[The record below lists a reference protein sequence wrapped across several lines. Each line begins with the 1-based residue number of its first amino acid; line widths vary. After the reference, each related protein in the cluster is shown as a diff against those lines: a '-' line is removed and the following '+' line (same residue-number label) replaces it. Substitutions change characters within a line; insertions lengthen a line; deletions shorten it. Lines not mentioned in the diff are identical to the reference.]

1 MSDQQQNNN
10 MIYLQ
15 PTPVRIWHWLNA
27 LGIVT
32 LCITGAQIRFP
43 EYVNIFGSYR
53 AAIRLHNTAGI
64 VVCLSFSL
72 WFFYYTM
79 VAGTMAQLYFPK
91 KEDLKYG
98 ILRQAIFYFFN
109 YFRGKPNPHHTMP
122 DNKFNPMQKSAYL
135 AIMFVLVPLVSLT
148 GILLMNVAPL
158 RDLLIM
164 IGGLKILAG
173 LHFLLACSLCAFL
186 FTHIYL
192 ATLGHTPFAHFI
204 PMWTGW
210 EKLEEEHDSGHE
222 HDPVHGAKQVH

>member
-1 MSDQQQNNN
+1 MSEKK

-32 LCITGAQIRFP
+32 LCLTGAQIRFP
-43 EYVNIFGSYR
+43 EYVNLFGTYK

-64 VVCLSFSL
+64 VVSLSFSL
-72 WFFYYTM
+72 WFFYYTLF
-79 VAGTMAQLYFPK
+79 AGTMAQLYFPK
-91 KEDLKYG
+91 KEDIQHGL
-98 ILRQAIFYFFN
+98 IRQAIFYFFN
-109 YFRGKPNPHHTMP
+109 YFRGKPNPHHTTP

-148 GILLMNVAPL
+148 GIFLMNIAPL

-164 IGGLKILAG
+164 IGGLKILVG
-173 LHFLLACSLCAFL
+173 THFLLACSLCAFL
-186 FTHIYL
+186 FTHVYL
-192 ATLGHTPFAHFI
+192 ATLGHTPFAHFV

-210 EKLEEEHDSGHE
+210 EEEEVEEHE
-222 HDPVHGAKQVH
+222 HKPLHDMGKRVEQTGS